1 MQLLAS
7 FAPPLCL
14 NVHSSLLLFNP
25 CHVVLGRR
33 IGRAPQSWAGSVR
46 GCPKARSRCC
56 CEPSSWASA
65 RSSRP
70 AVPFLEVANR
80 EAHELAPAEGTAD
93 DPWPSA
99 ATARARRRLA
109 VLHRAAVGLA
119 GGRGHRLAGHGL
131 VQGRLHLLP
140 RGGH

>member
-25 CHVVLGRR
+25 CHVVLARR

-56 CEPSSWASA
+56 CEPSSWAPA
-65 RSSRP
+65 RSSPP
-70 AVPFLEVANR
+70 AIPFLEVANR
-80 EAHELAPAEGTAD
+80 DTHQLTP
-93 DPWPSA
+93 
-99 ATARARRRLA
+99 
-109 VLHRAAVGLA
+109 AVG
-119 GGRGHRLAGHGL
+119 
-131 VQGRLHLLP
+131 P
-140 RGGH
+140 PPYPSPTPT